1 MSAPRAP
8 DPTACPE
15 QLLDAGLARHRAGD
29 LAGAARCYQLALQ
42 RAPDHARGWHLL
54 GLTHAQA
61 GDAADAMAL
70 FTRALMI
77 DAHYAEAHCDMGD
90 LHRQLGQNAQA
101 ATSYRAAIAAD
112 ATLAKEWGAK
122 AWGNLGATLRDL
134 GDGAGAIAACRQALA
149 IDPGRIETQYNLG
162 CALHH
167 NGHLANAVAAYRTV
181 LTRQP
186 RHGDVQGQL
195 GLALMQSGRVHE
207 ALGALQAQVRI
218 TPGAAAQIALSACLT
233 ALGRFGAALEAAEA
247 ATRLAPGS
255 APAWLQL
262 GHALRELGR
271 TARAV
276 NAYTR
281 ALQIHPQSTE
291 CLVALAV
298 AAQERGAGKDAAR
311 YAGQALAI
319 DPQHAMAWT
328 VRAGLKRYTPGDADL
343 TALTTL
349 ADTVTDPTDRTHIEF
364 ALAKALMD
372 CDLADAALSR
382 LDRANRRHR
391 AGVIYDSDADL
402 AGMAALADAFD
413 DVHGTG
419 PSART
424 TSHLPA
430 YPAAH
435 PAAYPAAHPATMR
448 PIFIVGMPGS
458 GTVPV
463 EQILAAHPAIHGG
476 RTRQH
481 LDHVLM
487 DHFGG
492 PADPVASAWRL
503 AGLGGPNLGKLARA
517 YHQRATA
524 DAPQGLRVTD
534 AMPSNFRHLGLIVR
548 MFPGALI
555 VHCRSDPRDTCLS
568 IYATYFAQNHD
579 FAYDPGELGAYYR
592 AYQRLMVHWRAVLPA
607 GAMIEIDYEAVVGDP
622 AGQAQWLVAA
632 CGLEWDQACL
642 RFDPIATNTWNA
654 AAGYDGALPE
664 LGLGLGL
671 GLEF

>member
-8 DPTACPE
+8 DPTASPE

-70 FTRALMI
+70 FTRALTI
-77 DAHYAEAHCDMGD
+77 DPHCAGAHCDLGD

-167 NGHLANAVAAYRTV
+167 NGHLEDAVAAYRTV

-186 RHGDVQGQL
+186 RHDDVQGQL
-195 GLALMQSGRVHE
+195 GLALMQSGRAHE
-207 ALGALQAQVRI
+207 ALTALQAQVRI
-218 TPGAAAQIALSACLT
+218 SPGAAAQTALSACLT
-233 ALGRFGAALEAAEA
+233 MLGRFGAALVPAET
-247 ATRLAPGS
+247 ATRLAPAS

-271 TARAV
+271 TARAMD
-276 NAYTR
+276 AYTR

-298 AAQERGAGKDAAR
+298 AAQEMGAGNDAAR
-311 YAGQALAI
+311 YSGQALEI

-328 VRAGLKRYTPGDADL
+328 LRAGLKRYIPGNTDL

-349 ADTVTDPTDRTHIEF
+349 ADTVTDPPDLTRIEF

-372 CDLADAALSR
+372 CDLADAAQTR

-391 AGVIYDSDADL
+391 AGIIYDSDADL
-402 AGMAALADAFD
+402 AGMAALAEAFD
-413 DVHGTG
+413 EVYGAG
-419 PSART
+419 PGAN
-424 TSHLPA
+424 PA
-430 YPAAH
+430 TH
-435 PAAYPAAHPATMR
+435 PATHPATMR
-448 PIFIVGMPGS
+448 PIFIVGMPHS

-476 RTRQH
+476 RTHQH

-492 PADPVASAWRL
+492 PVDPVASAWRL
-503 AGLGGPNLGKLARA
+503 AGIGGANLGKLARA

-524 DAPQGLRVTD
+524 DAPQGPRVTD

-555 VHCRSDPRDTCLS
+555 VHCRADPRDTCLS
-568 IYATYFAQNHD
+568 IYATHFAQGHD

-592 AYQRLMVHWRAVLPA
+592 AYQRLMAHWRAVLPA
-607 GAMIEIDYEAVVGDP
+607 ATMIEVDYEAVVGDP
-622 AGQAQWLVAA
+622 ASQVRQLVAA
-632 CGLEWDQACL
+632 CGLEWDEACL
-642 RFDPIATNTWNA
+642 GFDPSAPPA
-654 AAGYDGALPE
+654 HRMRSRGYDEALA
-664 LGLGLGL
+664 GLG
-671 GLEF
+671 F